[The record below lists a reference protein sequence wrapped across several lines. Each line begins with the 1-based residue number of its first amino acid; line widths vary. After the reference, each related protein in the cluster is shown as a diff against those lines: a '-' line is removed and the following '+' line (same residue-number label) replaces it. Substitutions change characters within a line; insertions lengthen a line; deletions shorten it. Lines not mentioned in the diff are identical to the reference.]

1 MNIRF
6 VLLLST
12 LLACCSA
19 QATWS
24 VVVFDTQTQEVGVAS
39 ATCIS
44 SEQFPGIDLRAL
56 SPVIVVGEGAA
67 AAQSLV
73 DGSGQRRGIINNGI
87 RAGLDS
93 DAIIDQLV
101 ALQNTASHQ
110 HGVVGAGN
118 SSGTQT
124 GAANGPHAS
133 GVAGN
138 DANLYYAIQG
148 NVIAGPEVVTMTE
161 QTLLNTTGDLSDRLI
176 AAMETARDFGGDGR
190 CSCPGGPSADSCG
203 SPPPSFDK
211 SAHVG
216 FFVMSRFGD
225 TDDPVCNSNGCADGS
240 YYLNI
245 NIADQPA
252 AADDPVNQMRDQF
265 DTIRNGLLNRPD
277 AVQSLVEF
285 VPVNEGYLLNLELFD
300 HTGQALLSGVDSV
313 TIVHAPDSANSTNVG
328 PVQDNGDGS
337 YSSLLS
343 IENANGD
350 DVFLIAVQDMTR
362 TVIIPPRLATLRLES
377 FFQNGFESNN

>member
-12 LLACCSA
+12 LLACYSA

-24 VVVFDTQTQEVGVAS
+24 VVVYDTLTQEVGVAS

-93 DAIIDQLV
+93 DAIIDQLI

-118 SSGTQT
+118 SSATQT

-133 GVAGN
+133 GVAGS

-161 QTLLNTTGDLSDRLI
+161 QTLLNTAGDLSDRLI

-216 FFVMSRFGD
+216 FFVLSRFGD
-225 TDDPVCNSNGCADGS
+225 TDDPVCNSNGCADGD

-265 DTIRNGLLNRPD
+265 DVIRSGLLNRPD
-277 AVQSLVEF
+277 AVQSVVEF
-285 VPVNEGYLLNLELFD
+285 VPVNEGYLLSLELID
-300 HTGQALLSGVDSV
+300 HTGQALLIGVDSV
-313 TIVHAPDSANSTNVG
+313 TIDHAPNSANSTSIG

-337 YSSLLS
+337 YNSLLS

-350 DVFLIAVQDMTR
+350 DVFLITIQDMTR

>member
-1 MNIRF
+1 MTRKPRKPGRPRQ
-6 VLLLST
+6 
-12 LLACCSA
+12 LA
-19 QATWS
+19 
-24 VVVFDTQTQEVGVAS
+24 V
-39 ATCIS
+39 S

-73 DGSGQRRGIINNGI
+73 DDSGQRRGIINNGI

-93 DAIIDQLV
+93 DTIVNQLI

-118 SSGTQT
+118 SSATQT
-124 GAANGPHAS
+124 GAANGTHAS

-138 DANLYYAIQG
+138 DVNLYYAIQG
-148 NVIAGPEVVTMTE
+148 NVLAGPEVVTMTE
-161 QTLLNTTGDLSDRLI
+161 KTLLNTAGDLSDRLI

-190 CSCPGGPSADSCG
+190 CSCPAGPNADSCG
-203 SPPPSFDK
+203 SPPASFDK

-216 FFVMSRFGD
+216 FFVLSRFGD
-225 TDDPVCNSNGCADGS
+225 VDDPLCNSNGCADGD

-252 AADDPVNQMRDQF
+252 AADDPVDQMREQF
-265 DTIRNGLLNRPD
+265 DIIRNGLLNRAD
-277 AVQSLVEF
+277 AVQSQVTF
-285 VPVNEGYLLNLELFD
+285 IPVSEGFLLSLELRD
-300 HTGQALLSGVDSV
+300 HTGQSLLCGVDNV
-313 TIVHAPDSANSTNVG
+313 MIDHAPESANSTSIG

-337 YSSLLS
+337 YSSLLTATGS
-343 IENANGD
+343 TGD
-350 DVFLIAVQDMTR
+350 DVFLITIQDMTR
-362 TVIIPPRLATLRLES
+362 VIVIPPRNATFASGKIFRKWVRVKWLDRHCQYLIIS
-377 FFQNGFESNN
+377 I